1 MALSDY
7 ERRILDE
14 IEAELRLRP
23 ARSRRMRRAVVLI
36 AASVIVAGAL
46 MTLAA
51 LALPAGLDV
60 AVAGV
65 VGVALGYLVAM
76 TWRRHRRGDNRRRD
90 PGNPRRDDGAAGT
103 GGGPAPA
110 A

>member
-23 ARSRRMRRAVVLI
+23 ARSRRMRRAVVVI
-36 AASVIVAGAL
+36 AAGVIIAGGL

-51 LALPAGLDV
+51 LVLPAGLDV

-65 VGVALGYLVAM
+65 VGVALGYLVAI
-76 TWRRHRRGDNRRRD
+76 TWLRHRRNDKRR
-90 PGNPRRDDGAAGT
+90 
-103 GGGPAPA
+103 GGPRNPGRDGGAPGSGGDPASA